1 MRTLALLLV
10 TSLMGGSAYAAD
22 LDAAYQKEFAYLKAE
37 KTSLTQAQA
46 DLEKQAQTQL
56 GAAEAETESLQGRLI
71 YQTLQADSL
80 EETLNQAERASFSA
94 EEDADRV
101 GALLMQARTTLDGVE
116 IPVDVEGP
124 EAEAAA
130 LRTVFAAASERIA
143 QGGQVRVEEGSFFLS
158 DGSESTGQVVRLG
171 NIASYG
177 VTQGQAGALAPA
189 GEGRL
194 QLWPADADAAARSLA
209 AGELPSQL
217 PVFLYENLD
226 KRMEEQPAK
235 TLAQIMEGGGV
246 VGWII
251 VLLGVAA
258 FLITGVRLLIL
269 RSAGKPGELADAVCK
284 AIEAGDI
291 EGAIKAAQVDGA
303 AARVAQAVLAARG
316 MAREQIE
323 DLASEALLR
332 ETPRLERLGPA
343 ILVIAAVAPLLG
355 LLGTVTGM
363 ISTFDIITEFGTGDP
378 KMLSGGIST
387 ALITTQLGLVVA
399 IPAVLLGNAIGGK
412 TEAVL
417 SELDRAAL
425 QLVNAVDA
433 PTQAPG
439 GSPVQEKRVA

>member
-1 MRTLALLLV
+1 MLSTGMFFLAVL
-10 TSLMGGSAYAAD
+10 TSLLGGSAQAAD

-37 KTSLTQAQA
+37 KGSLIQATAELETQT
-46 DLEKQAQTQL
+46 QTQL
-56 GAAEAETESLQGRLI
+56 SASEAETEGLQGRLI
-71 YQTLQADSL
+71 FQTLQADKL

-101 GALLMQARTTLDGVE
+101 GALLMQARTTLEGIE
-116 IPVDVEGP
+116 LPSEVEGP
-124 EAEAAA
+124 DAEAEA
-130 LRTVFAAASERIA
+130 LRTIFLAAAERIA
-143 QGGQVRVEEGSFFLS
+143 QGGQVRVKDGSFFLD
-158 DGSESTGQVVRLG
+158 DGSQAKGQIVRLG

-177 VTQGQAGALAPA
+177 VSQGQAGALAPA

-194 QLWPADADAAARSLA
+194 QLWPADASAAARALG
-209 AGELPSQL
+209 AGELPTKL

-235 TLAQIMEGGGV
+235 TLGQVMQGGGV

-251 VLLGVAA
+251 MGLGIAA
-258 FLITGVRLLIL
+258 FLITGIRLVIL
-269 RSAGKPGELADAVCK
+269 RGAGKPGELADAVCK
-284 AIEAGDI
+284 ALEAGDMK
-291 EGAIKAAQVDGA
+291 GAIQAAQAAGA
-303 AARVAQAVLAARG
+303 ASRVAQAVLAARG

-378 KMLSGGIST
+378 KMLSGGISE

-399 IPAVLLGNAIGGK
+399 IPAVLLGNAIGGR

-425 QLVNAVDA
+425 QLVNAIDA
-433 PTQAPG
+433 PELPTEP
-439 GSPVQEKRVA
+439 EKSIA